1 MVNLKRALHDMIEIL
16 KNDSRVRILEFEAGE
31 PLTEQELHAIQRQL
45 GWTLDERFLEF
56 FRVYNGL
63 KLSWVD
69 ARIQS
74 NEGAVWEVAEDVLA
88 QGGAAG
94 SIYINSLQEMLFE
107 WSDFESSEV
116 APGEY
121 FYDILGRWDQSLLNQ
136 KLKVFDD
143 FENNQSMGSF
153 YTTGVVIDALY
164 QDPPL
169 LFSDDY
175 MACLD
180 GSLPML
186 AHHYIEFI
194 ACTFGSRHARK
205 PLFHYSS
212 DLTTSLLVP
221 PDSWLDALPEPKD
234 LLATYVSNPQQH
246 ESYITEFIDKYITIS
261 RGSKLPGAY
270 AHYVDPEN
278 KTPSKTIT
286 KELEHI
292 IVFSKSELLQ
302 KIDFDFDQER
312 QSIFQGYPHN
322 HPIVLPLL
330 QPEYYEAT
338 NTLSQGYIP
347 EATLQAMVGSPIL
360 FKPQRDACQAAC
372 LISVDEHNIW
382 YFTGGIHKDFNGT
395 IHFGHYGLNAS
406 PRHEL
411 EWIALAIPKE
421 G

>member
-45 GWTLDERFLEF
+45 DWTLDERFLEF

-63 KLSWVD
+63 NLSWID

-74 NEGAVWEVAEDVLA
+74 NEGAVWEVVEDVLA

-186 AHHYIEFI
+186 ARHYIEFI
-194 ACTFGSRHARK
+194 AYTFGSRHARK
-205 PLFHYSS
+205 PLFHYSFN
-212 DLTTSLLVP
+212 LTTSLLIP
-221 PDSWLDALPEPKD
+221 PDSWLDVLPEPRD
-234 LLATYVSNPQQH
+234 LLDTYLSNPQQH
-246 ESYITEFIDKYITIS
+246 ESYLSEFIEKYINLS
-261 RGSKLPGAY
+261 RGSKVPDAY
-270 AHYVDPEN
+270 THYVDTSFTHPAKQIKE
-278 KTPSKTIT
+278 
-286 KELEHI
+286 ELEHI
-292 IVFSKSELLQ
+292 VVFSKAELHS
-302 KIDFDFDQER
+302 KIDANLDQER
-312 QSIFQGYPHN
+312 RHIFSHYPPE

-330 QPEYYEAT
+330 QPEYYEAV
-338 NTLSQGYIP
+338 NRLERGYIP
-347 EATLQAMVGSPIL
+347 TATLKNMIGSPIM
-360 FKPQRDACQAAC
+360 FKAVRNECVVAC
-372 LISVDEHNIW
+372 LMGVEGSNFW
-382 YFTGGIHKDFNGT
+382 YFTGGIYRDSNDT
-395 IHFGHYGLNAS
+395 IHFGYYGLNACTINDVD
-406 PRHEL
+406 
-411 EWIALAIPKE
+411 WIALAIPKQK
-421 G
+421 